1 MDRPRNGTPPELWDP
16 VVRLTHWVIAG
27 VVVANAVLTEG
38 GGALHVWL
46 GWTGMAFMA
55 LRLIWGLAG
64 SPEARFSAFPPRIIP
79 ALSHLNRL
87 RKGKSREFPSHN
99 PAGALMIHAFWATLA
114 IMFATGLAMT
124 RAQAPWEVARQQVAV
139 ASGGWSALAAE
150 ARSEG
155 GAGAAESEGDHWIE
169 ELHEFGADLLL
180 LLAVLHLA
188 GVLVESMLLRRSL
201 VPPMLLGR
209 RR

>member
-1 MDRPRNGTPPELWDP
+1 MNPPRTGAPPKLWDP

-27 VVVANAVLTEG
+27 VVIANALLTEG
-38 GGALHVWL
+38 GSALHVWL
-46 GWTGMAFMA
+46 GWAGMAFMI
-55 LRLIWGLAG
+55 LRLFWGVAG

-99 PAGALMIHAFWATLA
+99 PAGALVIYAFWATLA
-114 IMFATGLAMT
+114 IMFVTGLAMT
-124 RAQAPWEVARQQVAV
+124 KAEMPWEVAAQQAAA
-139 ASGGWSALAAE
+139 ASGEWSEVGGA
-150 ARSEG
+150 S
-155 GAGAAESEGDHWIE
+155 GAGAAESEDDHWIE

-188 GVLVESMLLRRSL
+188 GVVVESMLLQRSL
-201 VPPMLLGR
+201 LRPMLLGR